1 MGKARVCPLTC
12 VYLLISNK
20 MLNFAEILCV
30 SMRMVNSKIW
40 RLTTAIILVVL
51 SFVSV
56 GCLSSQQAE
65 EMLAEVE
72 ACVQD
77 EPERALELLR
87 SVDRGA
93 LRGDYRRAHY
103 ALVASEVYYYN
114 YIDSDCDTLTGDMA
128 AYYLESE
135 HNEERA
141 RALYQHAL
149 VLSNAGRNAEAIMML
164 NEAQLSDLAPRNMRL
179 EALLHRLKG
188 DIYGYGCLF
197 SNALSEYL
205 LARESF
211 AKAEL
216 GYHAASTDYD
226 IGTTYMLMRSYSEAE
241 RWLVASLDYCLESG
255 NRDFASMV
263 LRELLT
269 LAVYADK
276 FDSGEVWLSYFER
289 YNIPI
294 IDRVHYYA
302 TRAIMSA
309 YRGRHAEAGELV
321 AQAVELGGEDNNNVE
336 YAHYLLARY
345 RGDMQTALYWQERG
359 KRRQDALV
367 LESLEQPILN
377 VEIDLLHNTLEA
389 ERKARS
395 FMKQRNTIIWVS
407 VLLLLLVAI
416 AYIRARIRQKNEDIA
431 QYIATIRE
439 LQLAD
444 RSVPEQM
451 TSSVNT
457 LYRDRFSELNH
468 LCDIYYDHDGTSRQK
483 NLVFDRL
490 KETIE
495 EIKHDGRRL
504 HQLEEAVNL
513 YRNNIYARMREQ
525 VPKLNDRDLRVAL
538 YVLAGFSNRAIAI
551 FVDSDPSSVSKM
563 RYNIKQKVKVANAAD
578 SEEFFAAL
586 SEK

>member
-1 MGKARVCPLTC
+1 MRLPTPA
-12 VYLLISNK
+12 YLRISNK
-20 MLNFAEILCV
+20 MFNFAEILCV
-30 SMRMVNSKIW
+30 RMRMVGSKIW
-40 RLTTAIILVVL
+40 RLTAAIMLVVVA
-51 SFVSV
+51 SISV
-56 GCLSSQQAE
+56 GCLSGQQAE
-65 EMLAEVE
+65 EVLAKVE
-72 ACVQD
+72 AYAQN

-93 LRGDYRRAHY
+93 LRGDYRRARY

-114 YIDSDCDTLTGDMA
+114 YIDSDRDTLTSDMA

-135 HNEERA
+135 PNEERA

-149 VLSNAGRNAEAIMML
+149 VLSNAGRNAEAIVML
-164 NEAQLSDLAPRNMRL
+164 NEAQLSDLAPHNMRL

-197 SNALSEYL
+197 SNALNEYL
-205 LARESF
+205 IARGSF

-216 GYHAASTDYD
+216 DYHAASTDYD
-226 IGTTYMLMRSYSEAE
+226 IGTIYMLMRLYAEAE
-241 RWLVASLDYCLESG
+241 QSLMASLDYCLEND

-276 FDSGEVWLSYFER
+276 FDSGEEWFTYFER

-294 IDRVHYYA
+294 IDRVHYYT

-309 YRGRHAEAGELV
+309 YRGRHAEAGELM
-321 AQAVELGGEDNNNVE
+321 ARAVELGGEDNNNVE

-377 VEIDLLHNTLEA
+377 VEIELLHNALEA

-407 VLLLLLVAI
+407 VVLLMLIAV

-444 RSVPEQM
+444 RSLPEQM
-451 TSSVNT
+451 TNSVNT

-483 NLVFDRL
+483 NLVFERL
-490 KETIE
+490 KDTIE
-495 EIKHDGRRL
+495 EIKHDSRRL
-504 HQLEEAVNL
+504 GQLEEAVNL
-513 YRNNIYARMREQ
+513 YRNNIYTRMREQ
-525 VPKLNDRDLRVAL
+525 VTKLNDRDLRVAL

-563 RYNIKQKVKVANAAD
+563 RYNIKQKVKLAGAAD